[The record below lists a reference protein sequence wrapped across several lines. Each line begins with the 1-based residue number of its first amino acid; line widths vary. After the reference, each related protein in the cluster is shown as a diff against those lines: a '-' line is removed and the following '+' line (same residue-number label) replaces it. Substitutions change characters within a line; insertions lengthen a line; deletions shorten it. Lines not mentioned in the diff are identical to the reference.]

1 MTRQGKTWLIIGAVF
16 VALLVARGMIGQG
29 LGRVYVKRTE
39 VIVKLPDAAGVN
51 STAAGAASAI
61 VCTEAI
67 VVLMMAST
75 LKRAGVRLFR
85 INT

>member
-1 MTRQGKTWLIIGAVF
+1 MTRQTKTWLVIGAIF

-51 STAAGAASAI
+51 STAAGAERGSSSHL
-61 VCTEAI
+61 V
-67 VVLMMAST
+67 
-75 LKRAGVRLFR
+75 
-85 INT
+85 